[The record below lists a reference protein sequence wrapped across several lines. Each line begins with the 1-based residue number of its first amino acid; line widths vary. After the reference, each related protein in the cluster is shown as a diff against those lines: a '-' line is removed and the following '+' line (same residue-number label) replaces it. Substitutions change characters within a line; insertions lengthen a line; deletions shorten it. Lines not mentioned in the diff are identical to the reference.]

1 MRGIMR
7 GKFSLWLAASESLF
21 RIANTSHTSNVLR
34 HSHLEDIC
42 IHTASKH
49 RRRLLLPK
57 SQMF

>member
-21 RIANTSHTSNVLR
+21 RIANTSNVLR